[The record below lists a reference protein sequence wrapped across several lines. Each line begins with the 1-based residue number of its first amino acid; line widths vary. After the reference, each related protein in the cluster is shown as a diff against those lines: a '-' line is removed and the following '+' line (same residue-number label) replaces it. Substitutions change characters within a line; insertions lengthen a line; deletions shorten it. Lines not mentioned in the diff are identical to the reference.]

1 MDYCFRSLTGI
12 LTSTFFLAILLS
24 SFGFTY
30 TEAYDA
36 QDPDG
41 NITIKW
47 DVISWTP
54 DGYVVRCPLSY

>member
-1 MDYCFRSLTGI
+1 MISL
-12 LTSTFFLAILLS
+12 
-24 SFGFTY
+24 SFVCEFA
-30 TEAYDA
+30 EAYDA

-54 DGYVVRCPLSY
+54 HGYVVRCPFSYQSCRLLNITNYL